1 MPVEEDLR
9 ATACTRVA
17 GEFGLTERERDVLE
31 LVSMG
36 YTVQRIAEE
45 RGVSQNTVRTHTKG
59 LYRKLDIHSKQEA
72 IELVNAR
79 MG

>member
-9 ATACTRVA
+9 AAACTRVA